1 MPANPSLPI
10 LTPQNVVIEY
20 ELASLG
26 ERILARLIDSA
37 IQIGLTYAFSEL
49 IFRSYSYTDSRLM
62 FIFQF
67 TVYIFIM
74 LYPFLFELLNNGQTV
89 GKWLMRIKVVK
100 IDGSQPGLSS
110 YLFRAL
116 FQLIDFL
123 PFLGIAGIICIALT
137 KYSQRIGDLL
147 AGTAVIRLQYKAK
160 FEDTIF
166 RSLQENYVPIFHQ
179 VLSLKDRD
187 INVIDEVLR
196 QRKHNDHFE
205 RVQKTAKKVKKVLQ
219 IDSDLPSEEFL
230 IRIIQDYNHLTGR
243 EMD

>member
-26 ERILARLIDSA
+26 ERILARIIDSA
-37 IQIGLTYAFSEL
+37 IQIGLGYALAEL
-49 IFRSYSYTDSRLM
+49 IHHFGSINPFGLMSYVDFLLYLL
-62 FIFQF
+62 IG
-67 TVYIFIM
+67 I
-74 LYPFLFELLNNGQTV
+74 YPFLFELLNNGQTI
-89 GKWLMRIKVVK
+89 GKWLMKIKVVK

-116 FQLIDFL
+116 FQIIDFL
-123 PFLGIAGIICIALT
+123 PFFGVAGIICIALT
-137 KYSQRIGDLL
+137 KHSQRIGDLL

-230 IRIIQDYNHLTGR
+230 VRIIQDYNHLTGR